1 MLMPRA
7 PRLRRRADDDG
18 AWKRLL
24 GELLQECVAFAL
36 PELHEAIDWGRT
48 PVSLEQE
55 LRPRLRQA
63 TLGRRVADL
72 VVQVWLRDGGSTWLL
87 IHAEVQ
93 GDSETDFA
101 ERMYLYAALLHMH
114 YRTRPTRRAAQSESP
129 PELPQGIVGIALLTD
144 ADPTWQPGPYR
155 WGWGEYGLD
164 YRYRALKLTDWR
176 SRWDELANDARPFAW
191 VVRTWLAVQAA
202 GTSLTAQGDAR
213 REMGRALL
221 VARRAGQLTT
231 DQAAAIYAFLD
242 AVNRLPEALAEV
254 IDREVE
260 LIEEEPVAELLT
272 RWERRGWRQGH
283 EEGRE
288 EGHEE
293 GIVEGMSTTI
303 ISLLNGKQIAM
314 DAATE
319 ERIRGLGR
327 DKLHALIAVIF
338 TIQTRAD
345 LDAWLAQAEAQK

>member
-1 MLMPRA
+1 MARA
-7 PRLRRRADDDG
+7 PRLRRRADDG

-24 GELLQECVAFAL
+24 GEMLRECVAFAL
-36 PELHEAIDWGRT
+36 PELHEAIDWGRA

-63 TLGRRVADL
+63 SLGRRVADL
-72 VVQVWLRDGGSTWLL
+72 VVQVWLKGGETTWLV

-114 YRTRPTRRAAQSESP
+114 YRTRPARRTARAAP
-129 PELPQGIVGIALLTD
+129 PPDLPQGIVGIALLTD
-144 ADPTWQPGPYR
+144 AEPDWQPGPYR

-164 YRYRALKLTDWR
+164 YRYRTLKLTDWR
-176 SRWDELANDARPFAW
+176 TRLEELASDNRPFAW

-202 GTSLTAQGDAR
+202 GNSLDAQGN
-213 REMGRALL
+213 
-221 VARRAGQLTT
+221 ARRAIGRTLLAARRGGQLTP
-231 DQAAAIYAFLD
+231 DQATAIYIFLD

-260 LIEEEPVAELLT
+260 LIEEEPMAELLT
-272 RWERRGWRQGH
+272 RWERRGWRQGR

-288 EGHEE
+288 EGM
-293 GIVEGMSTTI
+293 VEGMSAMI
-303 ISLLNGKQIAM
+303 LNMLSQKQIAL
-314 DAATE
+314 DATVE
-319 ERIRGLGR
+319 SRIRDLDRDALLALGG
-327 DKLHALIAVIF
+327 AMF
-338 TIQTRAD
+338 GFQTRAD
-345 LDAWLAQAEAQK
+345 LDAWLAQASARE

>member
-1 MLMPRA
+1 MPRA

-36 PELHEAIDWGRT
+36 PELHDAIDWGRT

-63 TLGRRVADL
+63 ALGRRVADL
-72 VVQVWLRDGGSTWLL
+72 VVQVWLRDGGATWLL

-114 YRTRPTRRAAQSESP
+114 YRTRPTRRAVQEAPP

-155 WGWGEYGLD
+155 WGWGDYGLD

-176 SRWDELANDARPFAW
+176 SRLGELASDERPFAW

-202 GTSLTAQGDAR
+202 GKSLTAQGDAR

-221 VARRAGQLTT
+221 VARRAGHLTT

-242 AVNRLPEALAEV
+242 AVNRLPEALAET

-283 EEGRE
+283 EEGA
-288 EGHEE
+288 
-293 GIVEGMSTTI
+293 VEAL
-303 ISLLNGKQIAM
+303 SLVVIRQLGRKQIAL
-314 DAATE
+314 DATTE
-319 ERIRGLGR
+319 ERIRSLGR
-327 DKLHALIAVIF
+327 DQLLALADALF
-338 TIQTRAD
+338 DFQTRTD
-345 LDAWLAQAEAQK
+345 LDAWLAQATAQE